1 MRLRVRNRKDLY
13 SGLIFM
19 FFGGFF
25 AIVARNYPMGSALR
39 MGPSYFPTIL
49 GSLLVILGAIIC
61 ARSLVSAGEKISPI
75 GFRPLLLILSAVL
88 VYGFLLD
95 RLGLIIATISL
106 VFISALGG
114 HEFRL
119 REVVILAAL
128 LVALS
133 VGAFYYGLGL
143 PFPLWPKL

>member
-1 MRLRVRNRKDLY
+1 MQLRVKNRKDLY

-25 AIVARNYPMGSALR
+25 AVVARNYPMGSAVR

-49 GSLLVILGAIIC
+49 GSLLVILGAIISL
-61 ARSLVSAGEKISPI
+61 RSLVGTAEKIDPI

-95 RLGLIIATISL
+95 RLGLIIATIAL
-106 VFISALGG
+106 IFISALGG
-114 HEFRL
+114 HEFHFK
-119 REVVILAAL
+119 EVTILATF

-143 PFPLWPKL
+143 PFPLWPNL

>member
-61 ARSLVSAGEKISPI
+61 VRSLVSTGEKISPI

-114 HEFRL
+114 HEFRF
-119 REVVILAAL
+119 REVVILTAL

>member
-1 MRLRVRNRKDLY
+1 LQLRVRNRKDLY
-13 SGLIFM
+13 SGLIFL

-25 AIVARNYPMGSALR
+25 AIVARNYPMGTALR

-49 GSLLVILGAIIC
+49 GSLLAVLGVVIAL
-61 ARSLVSAGEKISPI
+61 RSLVVTGEPI
-75 GFRPLLLILSAVL
+75 TPVRFRPLLLVLAAVL

-95 RLGLIIATISL
+95 RLGLVIATIAL

-114 HEFRL
+114 HEFRSK
-119 REVVILAAL
+119 EVSVLAAI

-133 VGAFYYGLGL
+133 VGAFAYGLGL
-143 PFPLWPKL
+143 PFPLWPRL